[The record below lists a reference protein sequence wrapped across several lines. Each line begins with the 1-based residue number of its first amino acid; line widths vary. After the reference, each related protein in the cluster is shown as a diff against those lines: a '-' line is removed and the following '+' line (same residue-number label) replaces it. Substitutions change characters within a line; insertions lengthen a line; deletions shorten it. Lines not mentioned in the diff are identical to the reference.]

1 MFLVI
6 FTSIFRNSDVQFGAK
21 RVNEATFYVPAMA
34 ALAVI
39 TVCFNNIAVAITF
52 QRDSG
57 VLKRINGTPLPSA
70 SFFGARILH
79 AVLVSVLLV
88 TITAAFGRAFYS
100 ADIPTG
106 ATLARMLIMLVV
118 GAAAFCALGLAI
130 SSVIPN
136 ADASQ
141 PIVNAVILP
150 LLFLS
155 GMFIPLG
162 NNPPA
167 WMAWV
172 GRVFPLKHFLAGMQA
187 GFLGAPST
195 GPTSSW
201 WPPGGLPVSSSR
213 SATSAGNRERTET
226 REDGFMPV
234 QAGVTEPH
242 ARAARRA
249 TAEHAP
255 CLLDARVSPPNIGHL
270 HISAGVSGCVRLV
283 FGGVPAETSKRSF
296 IPANQRADGRI
307 RTPGSRDYE

>member
-1 MFLVI
+1 MNAAALTLSQMRYVNKAYWRNPAAAFFAFVYPLMFLVI

-21 RVNEATFYVPAMA
+21 TVNEATFYVPAMA

-79 AVLVSVLLV
+79 AVLVSALLV
-88 TITAAFGRAFYS
+88 AITAAFGRAFYS

-136 ADASQ
+136 ADASL

-155 GMFIPLG
+155 GVFIPLG

-172 GRVFPLKHFLAGMQA
+172 GRVFPVKHFLAGMQA
-187 GFLGAPST
+187 GFLGSPFHWTDVLVVAAWGLAGLLFAIRYFGWEPRT
-195 GPTSSW
+195 G
-201 WPPGGLPVSSSR
+201 
-213 SATSAGNRERTET
+213 
-226 REDGFMPV
+226 
-234 QAGVTEPH
+234 
-242 ARAARRA
+242 
-249 TAEHAP
+249 
-255 CLLDARVSPPNIGHL
+255 
-270 HISAGVSGCVRLV
+270 
-283 FGGVPAETSKRSF
+283 
-296 IPANQRADGRI
+296 
-307 RTPGSRDYE
+307 

>member
-6 FTSIFRNSDVQFGAK
+6 FTSIFRNSTVQFGTES
-21 RVNEATFYVPAMA
+21 VNEATYYVPAMA

-88 TITAAFGRAFYS
+88 TGHGRIRARVLQRGQS
-100 ADIPTG
+100 RPG
-106 ATLARMLIMLVV
+106 PPSLRMLIMLAV
-118 GAAAFCALGLAI
+118 GAAAFCALGFAI

-136 ADASQ
+136 ADASL

-155 GMFIPLG
+155 GIFIPLG

-167 WMAWV
+167 WMVWV
-172 GRVFPLKHFLAGMQA
+172 WPGLPAQALPRWHAGRVPRRTLPLDRRPGS
-187 GFLGAPST
+187 GRLGACR
-195 GPTSSW
+195 
-201 WPPGGLPVSSSR
+201 PPLRDPLLPLG
-213 SATSAGNRERTET
+213 TTNRLT
-226 REDGFMPV
+226 R
-234 QAGVTEPH
+234 VTW
-242 ARAARRA
+242 
-249 TAEHAP
+249 
-255 CLLDARVSPPNIGHL
+255 
-270 HISAGVSGCVRLV
+270 
-283 FGGVPAETSKRSF
+283 
-296 IPANQRADGRI
+296 
-307 RTPGSRDYE
+307 

>member
-1 MFLVI
+1 MNAAALTLSQMRYVNKAYWRNPAAAFFALVYPLMFLVI
-6 FTSIFRNSDVQFGAK
+6 FTSIFRNSDIQFGAK

-57 VLKRINGTPLPSA
+57 VLKRTNGTPLPSA

-79 AVLVSVLLV
+79 AVLASVLLV
-88 TITAAFGRAFYS
+88 TITAAFRRAFYS

-106 ATLARMLIMLVV
+106 STLVRMLIMLAI

-130 SSVIPN
+130 SSAIPN

-155 GMFIPLG
+155 GIFIPLG
-162 NNPPA
+162 NNPPT

-187 GFLGAPST
+187 GFLGSPFHWTDVLVVAAWGVAGLLLAIRYFRWEPRT
-195 GPTSSW
+195 G
-201 WPPGGLPVSSSR
+201 
-213 SATSAGNRERTET
+213 
-226 REDGFMPV
+226 
-234 QAGVTEPH
+234 
-242 ARAARRA
+242 
-249 TAEHAP
+249 
-255 CLLDARVSPPNIGHL
+255 
-270 HISAGVSGCVRLV
+270 
-283 FGGVPAETSKRSF
+283 
-296 IPANQRADGRI
+296 
-307 RTPGSRDYE
+307 